1 MVTNGYES
9 RPSAWLEKTTAPS
22 FCPEPLRFELTHGQ
36 FAQRTPQP
44 PPVEQLSPT
53 DTLLLP
59 PAPPFTPNVEN
70 FLLTSAPLHS
80 GQTISS
86 LEEALRTQYSKKAP
100 QSEQTYSYNGID
112 SPRSI
117 ELHGVPH
124 HEGDAH
130 RRNLTQIQPIL

>member
-1 MVTNGYES
+1 MYGL
-9 RPSAWLEKTTAPS
+9 AALQKTTAPS
-22 FCPEPLRFELTHGQ
+22 HCPEPLWFELTHGQ

-44 PPVEQLSPT
+44 PPVEQLSPA

-70 FLLTSAPLHS
+70 FLLTSTPLHS
-80 GQTISS
+80 GQMISS

-112 SPRSI
+112 SPHS
-117 ELHGVPH
+117 L
-124 HEGDAH
+124 
-130 RRNLTQIQPIL
+130 